1 MEEATGARD
10 PDAAPWPTTSARV
23 RHQLAA
29 MRLAMQRPA
38 MQRPARPPRD
48 FLSTLPTDCLLR
60 IRQLRADRTMWLCF
74 SKGDMCRLVYPSDLR
89 ALGHAC
95 WRGYGRVALFF

>member
-38 MQRPARPPRD
+38 R
-48 FLSTLPTDCLLR
+48 PTDLVLR
-60 IRQLRADRTMWLCF
+60 IRCLRADRTMWVCF
-74 SKGDMCRLVYPSDLR
+74 SKGDMCRLLYPSDLR
-89 ALGHAC
+89 AFGHTC
-95 WRGYGRVALFF
+95 WQSYGRVALFF

>member
-38 MQRPARPPRD
+38 RPPGD
-48 FLSTLPTDCLLR
+48 FLSTLPTDLVLR
-60 IRQLRADRTMWLCF
+60 IRCLRADGNCGAPRQAHCTQMARFHVLHCCLMAFSFCCF
-74 SKGDMCRLVYPSDLR
+74 T
-89 ALGHAC
+89 
-95 WRGYGRVALFF
+95 

>member
-38 MQRPARPPRD
+38 DSLPARMRIR
-48 FLSTLPTDCLLR
+48 PTDLVLR
-60 IRQLRADRTMWLCF
+60 IRCLRADRTMWVCF
-74 SKGDMCRLVYPSDLR
+74 SKGDMCRLLYPSDLR
-89 ALGHAC
+89 AFGHTC
-95 WRGYGRVALFF
+95 WQSYGRVALFF

>member
-29 MRLAMQRPA
+29 MRLAMQRA
-38 MQRPARPPRD
+38 ARPPGD
-48 FLSTLPTDCLLR
+48 FLSTLPTDLVLR
-60 IRQLRADRTMWLCF
+60 IRWLRADGAMWVCF